1 MCVLHDSLQDK
12 DCGNKSDGRLARRLS
27 GSLGGG
33 RRLGL
38 AVAEEG
44 EEAWLLWVSQD
55 PMAGQ
60 SMDWKEWGTRH
71 LEPDL
76 LRQESCTMRR
86 PWH

>member
-1 MCVLHDSLQDK
+1 M
-12 DCGNKSDGRLARRLS
+12 
-27 GSLGGG
+27 
-33 RRLGL
+33 GL

-60 SMDWKEWGTRH
+60 NMDWKEGGARH

-76 LRQESCTMRR
+76 LRQESCTVRR

>member
-1 MCVLHDSLQDK
+1 MTVCKTKIVEISQTVGWL
-12 DCGNKSDGRLARRLS
+12 RRVS
-27 GSLGGG
+27 GSLGAG

-60 SMDWKEWGTRH
+60 NMDWKEGGACH